1 MPDDYSKKQKTNAQ
15 QKMNTQIPTKK
26 KRIVEELRKESDKR
40 LGKYGQNPPKEE
52 GGKGYKKVW
61 SK

>member
-26 KRIVEELRKESDKR
+26 QRIIEELREESNKR
-40 LGKYGQNPPKEE
+40 LGKTTQKPTKSDS
-52 GGKGYKKVW
+52 GGGYKKVW